1 VNENILEELSIDQLA
16 LLVRA
21 MKTLTVDLEALAEL
35 LEKAALESEDSQML
49 QAAKIVADTI
59 LKVRMQLE
67 SK

>member
-1 VNENILEELSIDQLA
+1 MNENILKELSPDQLA
-16 LLVRA
+16 FLVKA

-59 LKVRMQLE
+59 LKVRRQLE